1 MSKQRMQ
8 IPCLLFCEEREGPTA
23 QEEKAPSI
31 SPMRGSAQYWFSDLS
46 DQSDSSD
53 LSDPSETQY

>member
-1 MSKQRMQ
+1 MQ
-8 IPCLLFCEEREGPTA
+8 VPCLLFCEERESPTA

-31 SPMRGSAQYWFSDLS
+31 SPMRGSAQLGFSDFS
-46 DQSDSSD
+46 DQSDLSD

>member
-1 MSKQRMQ
+1 MQ

-31 SPMRGSAQYWFSDLS
+31 SPMRGSAQLGFSDFS
-46 DQSDSSD
+46 DQSDLSD

>member
-8 IPCLLFCEEREGPTA
+8 IPCLLFCEKRESPTA

-31 SPMRGSAQYWFSDLS
+31 SPMRGSAQLWFSDFSDQSDLS
-46 DQSDSSD
+46 DQSD
-53 LSDPSETQY
+53 PSETQY